1 MRRTLP
7 ILVLAL
13 FVALLLVGCGSK
25 SDDTTTSEAPAAPV
39 TTAASDTTTTAA
51 GSIDTTGANAPA
63 EGAVMQRIKSS
74 GVMKVGFEGTYPP
87 FNFLNEQK
95 QLDGF
100 DVDISN
106 EIAKRLGVK
115 AEFVATQ
122 FDALIGG
129 LEADKWDIVI
139 AQMSIT
145 DKRKQQVDFTD
156 PYVITGGVIIIR
168 QDESGYT
175 TLADV
180 KGKKVGAGSGTT
192 FEEVAKKAGADV
204 KTYKSVNEYV
214 QDLQNK
220 RLDAI
225 INDKI
230 TMGYLIKSKN
240 LPLKISSTDLV
251 SQDVIGMAVK
261 KDNSDFV
268 AAVNKALADMKT
280 DGAYKTIY
288 LKWFGIEP
296 AAF

>member
-1 MRRTLP
+1 
-7 ILVLAL
+7 
-13 FVALLLVGCGSK
+13 
-25 SDDTTTSEAPAAPV
+25 
-39 TTAASDTTTTAA
+39 
-51 GSIDTTGANAPA
+51 
-63 EGAVMQRIKSS
+63 
-74 GVMKVGFEGTYPP
+74 MKVGFEGTYPP

-100 DVDISN
+100 DVDVSN

-115 AEFVATQ
+115 AEFVTTQ

-175 TLADV
+175 TLADL

-230 TMGYLIKSKN
+230 TMGYLIKSKS

-261 KDNSDFV
+261 KDNADFV
-268 AAVNKALADMKT
+268 AAVNKALTDMKS
-280 DGAYKTIY
+280 DGTYKTIY